1 MFDLYFVYSIN
12 NISSFYIWGRI
23 GFDWALKTLV
33 AIRGSLVGLVNHL
46 DKQINAEDNT
56 DALLAEATN
65 IINNFEDY
73 LAEDEMY
80 ELAA

>member
-1 MFDLYFVYSIN
+1 LHSEEV
-12 NISSFYIWGRI
+12 W
-23 GFDWALKTLV
+23 WASLK
-33 AIRGSLVGLVNHL
+33 SL

-56 DALLAEATN
+56 NALLAEATH

-73 LAEDEMY
+73 LAEEEMY